1 MHKDTYRSIYG
12 KEDRTSVRGIAMG
25 WIKAIGFTILGV
37 LMIAVDRYFIR
48 KWSTEEQTNFSNRTN
63 ERYLKNMILR
73 NYMRF
78 TYYFTILGVILIL
91 LDIAELANL
100 LFGLEIFESLK
111 NFIRSFFP

>member
-1 MHKDTYRSIYG
+1 MHKDTYRLIYG

-63 ERYLKNMILR
+63 ERYLTKNQHE
-73 NYMRF
+73 F
-78 TYYFTILGVILIL
+78 PF
-91 LDIAELANL
+91 
-100 LFGLEIFESLK
+100 LK
-111 NFIRSFFP
+111 HAREGMKCIYN

>member
-1 MHKDTYRSIYG
+1 MHKDTYRLIYG

-63 ERYLKNMILR
+63 ERYLKNMIMR
-73 NYMRF
+73 NYMHY
-78 TYYFTILGVILIL
+78 TYHFTIIGIILIL
-91 LDIAELANL
+91 LAIAELANL
-100 LFGLEIFESLK
+100 LFGIEIFESLK